1 MQEELQRFDT
11 AKRLAKQQLL
21 EALRRLSDNQAA
33 SELIQVQ
40 EMLLDDTEFSQAVRD
55 QIDSGH
61 CAGQA
66 VTQAAASLAD
76 FFRAMDDSYMAAR
89 ASDFLDIANRL
100 LDCMHE
106 NAGPAFSMERPCILV
121 AEELLP
127 SQTLSLDRSKLLG
140 IVTATGSFQSHAAIL
155 ARSMGIPAI
164 TGLDIATIDDG
175 QMLLLDGCHGTLTID
190 PDPERYTK
198 FCSEQKNHQSHQAE
212 LRRSAFDPAVSA
224 DGVRVEVC
232 ANIGVLDDITDD
244 TVRCADGVGLFRSEF
259 LYLAHQ
265 DYPDEQT
272 QFEAYKYALQRFAPK
287 RVVIRTMDIGADKKV
302 PYFSLP
308 QEDNPALGY
317 RALRIC
323 LDRRDIFRTQL
334 RALLRA
340 SNYGNLAIMIPM
352 VTKVEEVF
360 QVKTLQRGFCIWQH
374 NCKAALKRILRT
386 SELTKPTKIPLT
398 IATIMPP
405 EPSALKLTLK
415 MPSTI
420 CGSMIM
426 MKRASPAKPA
436 CLRVWRR
443 CFFSIME
450 YGIKKARKSE
460 IRLNE
465 KFAKPLQDGKLGNA
479 SLMVS
484 RMVPMVPMKII
495 GIVVRIASCT
505 AATYGFLAARFIFGA
520 KTSDIHCMNF
530 FIGSPPFQIQFS

>member
-1 MQEELQRFDT
+1 MDLFGICISEGYAAGNACMYQKPTSVGSGIFAGVQEELQRFDT

-190 PDPERYTK
+190 PDPERYAK

-308 QEDNPALGY
+308 QEDNPALGTPS
-317 RALRIC
+317 LR
-323 LDRRDIFRTQL
+323 
-334 RALLRA
+334 
-340 SNYGNLAIMIPM
+340 
-352 VTKVEEVF
+352 
-360 QVKTLQRGFCIWQH
+360 
-374 NCKAALKRILRT
+374 
-386 SELTKPTKIPLT
+386 
-398 IATIMPP
+398 
-405 EPSALKLTLK
+405 
-415 MPSTI
+415 
-420 CGSMIM
+420 
-426 MKRASPAKPA
+426 
-436 CLRVWRR
+436 
-443 CFFSIME
+443 
-450 YGIKKARKSE
+450 
-460 IRLNE
+460 
-465 KFAKPLQDGKLGNA
+465 
-479 SLMVS
+479 
-484 RMVPMVPMKII
+484 
-495 GIVVRIASCT
+495 
-505 AATYGFLAARFIFGA
+505 
-520 KTSDIHCMNF
+520 
-530 FIGSPPFQIQFS
+530 

>member
-1 MQEELQRFDT
+1 MDLFGICISEGYAAGNACMYQKPTSVGSGIFAGVQEELQRFDT

-198 FCSEQKNHQSHQAE
+198 FCSEQKTISHIRLSCAAVHSTLQSALMASESKFVQILAFWMILQTTQYAVPTASAFSVVSFSIWPIRIIRMNRHSLKHTNMRCSG
-212 LRRSAFDPAVSA
+212 LRRNVS
-224 DGVRVEVC
+224 
-232 ANIGVLDDITDD
+232 
-244 TVRCADGVGLFRSEF
+244 S
-259 LYLAHQ
+259 
-265 DYPDEQT
+265 
-272 QFEAYKYALQRFAPK
+272 FAPWTLARIK
-287 RVVIRTMDIGADKKV
+287 STVFFFATGGQSGAWLSCASDL
-302 PYFSLP
+302 PGPPGYFP
-308 QEDNPALGY
+308 HTAAGAAARQ
-317 RALRIC
+317 
-323 LDRRDIFRTQL
+323 QL
-334 RALLRA
+334 R
-340 SNYGNLAIMIPM
+340 
-352 VTKVEEVF
+352 
-360 QVKTLQRGFCIWQH
+360 
-374 NCKAALKRILRT
+374 
-386 SELTKPTKIPLT
+386 
-398 IATIMPP
+398 
-405 EPSALKLTLK
+405 
-415 MPSTI
+415 
-420 CGSMIM
+420 
-426 MKRASPAKPA
+426 
-436 CLRVWRR
+436 
-443 CFFSIME
+443 
-450 YGIKKARKSE
+450 KSC
-460 IRLNE
+460 NHD
-465 KFAKPLQDGKLGNA
+465 PDGL
-479 SLMVS
+479 
-484 RMVPMVPMKII
+484 
-495 GIVVRIASCT
+495 
-505 AATYGFLAARFIFGA
+505 
-520 KTSDIHCMNF
+520 
-530 FIGSPPFQIQFS
+530 

>member
-1 MQEELQRFDT
+1 MDLFGICISEGYAAGNACMYQKPTSVGSGIFAGVQEELQRFDT

-190 PDPERYTK
+190 PDPEQYTK

-360 QVKTLQRGFCIWQH
+360 QVKTL
-374 NCKAALKRILRT
+374 L
-386 SELTKPTKIPLT
+386 SELRQELFQQ
-398 IATIMPP
+398 A
-405 EPSALKLTLK
+405 EP
-415 MPSTI
+415 
-420 CGSMIM
+420 CGSYEFGIMIET
-426 MKRASPAKPA
+426 PAA
-436 CLRVWRR
+436 AIMSAELAGLVD
-443 CFFSIME
+443 FFSIGTNDLTQ
-450 YGIKKARKSE
+450 Y
-460 IRLNE
+460 
-465 KFAKPLQDGKLGNA
+465 
-479 SLMVS
+479 
-484 RMVPMVPMKII
+484 
-495 GIVVRIASCT
+495 T
-505 AATYGFLAARFIFGA
+505 LAADR
-520 KTSDIHCMNF
+520 MNPMLQTIYDQEDEAVLHLLAF
-530 FIGSPPFQIQFS
+530 AAENAQKHGIWCGICGDLATHTQLLPRLLRCGIRELSVPPASVGLVKAAIRTITVCDHA